1 MQRISLFEPQEIV
14 RALRNILLRD
24 IMKFST
30 YFNSTVAMVFLT
42 ALSGTAY
49 SAQAEWVKPKQL
61 IVDNSLPQA
70 KLKANEAVAREYASF
85 WNTGNETLARNA
97 LAVNFIDKT
106 PPGERK
112 QGPEGAILAS
122 RAFRTAVPDLRCDV
136 EQMIISGDR
145 VVSHLHFHGTFTGTF
160 GKLKGKG
167 QKIDFIATDIY
178 EIADGKIVANWH
190 IEDNLTLMKQ
200 VGAL

>member
-1 MQRISLFEPQEIV
+1 MMNS
-14 RALRNILLRD
+14 
-24 IMKFST
+24 ST
-30 YFNSTVAMVFLT
+30 YFRF
-42 ALSGTAY
+42 ALMPLIFMGLSATAY
-49 SAQAEWVKPKQL
+49 SAQEAWVKPQQL
-61 IVDNSLPQA
+61 IVDKTLPHAQ
-70 KLKANEAVAREYASF
+70 LQANEAVAREYASF
-85 WNTGNETLARNA
+85 WNTGNESLARDA

-106 PPGERK
+106 PPEGRR

-122 RAFRTAVPDLRCDV
+122 RTFRTAVPDLRCDV

-160 GKLKGKG
+160 GKLKGQG

-178 EIADGKIVANWH
+178 EINDSKIVANWH

-200 VGAL
+200 LGAL

>member
-1 MQRISLFEPQEIV
+1 MKYTTCFRPAIA
-14 RALRNILLRD
+14 ALI
-24 IMKFST
+24 F
-30 YFNSTVAMVFLT
+30 AG
-42 ALSGTAY
+42 LSGNAI
-49 SAQAEWVKPKQL
+49 SAQGERVQPKQL
-61 IVDNSLPQA
+61 IVDKSLPQVQ
-70 KLKANEAVAREYASF
+70 LKTNEAVAREYATF
-85 WNTGNETLARNA
+85 WNTGNESLARDA
-97 LAVNFIDKT
+97 LAANFVDKT
-106 PPGERK
+106 PPEGRK

-145 VVSHLHFHGTFTGTF
+145 VVSHLHFYGTFTGTF

-178 EIADGKIVANWH
+178 EIRDGKIAANWH

-200 VGAL
+200 LGAL

>member
-1 MQRISLFEPQEIV
+1 
-14 RALRNILLRD
+14 
-24 IMKFST
+24 MKYTT
-30 YFNSTVAMVFLT
+30 YFHSAVAMVIF
-42 ALSGTAY
+42 AGLSGNAI
-49 SAQAEWVKPKQL
+49 SSQGEWLQPKQL

-97 LAVNFIDKT
+97 LAAGFIDKT
-106 PPGERK
+106 PPEGRK

-122 RAFRTAVPDLRCDV
+122 RAFRAAVPDLRCDV

-178 EIADGKIVANWH
+178 EINAGKIVANWH

-200 VGAL
+200 LGAL

>member
-1 MQRISLFEPQEIV
+1 
-14 RALRNILLRD
+14 
-24 IMKFST
+24 MKYTTCIRSA
-30 YFNSTVAMVFLT
+30 VAMLIL
-42 ALSGTAY
+42 AGLSGTVF
-49 SAQAEWVKPKQL
+49 SAQLEFLQPKQL
-61 IVDNSLPQA
+61 IIDKSLSQA
-70 KLKANEAVAREYASF
+70 QLKVSENAAREYATF
-85 WNTGNETLARNA
+85 WNTGEESLARDA

-106 PPGERK
+106 PPEGRK

-122 RAFRTAVPDLRCDV
+122 RAFRAAVPDLRCDV
-136 EQMIISGDR
+136 EQMIISGNR

-200 VGAL
+200 LGAL

>member
-1 MQRISLFEPQEIV
+1 MKYTTCFLPAIA
-14 RALRNILLRD
+14 ALI
-24 IMKFST
+24 F
-30 YFNSTVAMVFLT
+30 AG
-42 ALSGTAY
+42 LSGNAI
-49 SAQAEWVKPKQL
+49 SSQGKWLQPKQL
-61 IVDNSLPQA
+61 IVDNSLSQA
-70 KLKANEAVAREYASF
+70 QLKANEAAARKYATF
-85 WNTGNETLARNA
+85 WNTGNETLARDA

-106 PPGERK
+106 PPEGRK

-160 GKLKGKG
+160 GKLKGQG

-178 EIADGKIVANWH
+178 EVADGKIAANWH

-200 VGAL
+200 LGAL

>member
-1 MQRISLFEPQEIV
+1 
-14 RALRNILLRD
+14 
-24 IMKFST
+24 MKYTT
-30 YFNSTVAMVFLT
+30 YFHSAVAMVIF
-42 ALSGTAY
+42 AGLSGSAI
-49 SAQAEWVKPKQL
+49 SAQGEWLQPKQL

-70 KLKANEAVAREYASF
+70 QLKASEAAAREYASF
-85 WNTGNETLARNA
+85 WNTGNENLARDA
-97 LAVNFIDKT
+97 LAAGFIDKT
-106 PPGERK
+106 PPEGRR

-122 RAFRTAVPDLRCDV
+122 RAFRSAVPDLRCDV

-145 VVSHLHFHGTFTGTF
+145 VVSHLHFYGTFTGTF

-178 EIADGKIVANWH
+178 EIGDGKIVANWH

-200 VGAL
+200 LGAL

>member
-1 MQRISLFEPQEIV
+1 
-14 RALRNILLRD
+14 
-24 IMKFST
+24 MKYST
-30 YFNSTVAMVFLT
+30 YFYSAVAMVIF
-42 ALSGTAY
+42 AGLSGNAI
-49 SAQAEWVKPKQL
+49 SAQGELLQPKQL

-70 KLKANEAVAREYASF
+70 QLKVNEAVAREYASF
-85 WNTGNETLARNA
+85 WNTGNETLARDA
-97 LAVNFIDKT
+97 LAAGFIDKT
-106 PPGERK
+106 PPEGRR

-122 RAFRTAVPDLRCDV
+122 RAFRAAVPDLRCDV

-160 GKLKGKG
+160 GKLKGQG

-178 EIADGKIVANWH
+178 EIGDGKIVANWH

-200 VGAL
+200 LGAL

>member
-1 MQRISLFEPQEIV
+1 
-14 RALRNILLRD
+14 
-24 IMKFST
+24 MKFST
-30 YFNSTVAMVFLT
+30 YFNSAVAMVIL
-42 ALSGTAY
+42 AGLSGTAF
-49 SAQAEWVKPKQL
+49 STQGEWLKPEQL
-61 IVDNSLPQA
+61 IMDNSLPQTQ
-70 KLKANEAVAREYASF
+70 LKTNEAVAREYASF
-85 WNTGNETLARNA
+85 WNTGNETLARDA
-97 LAVNFIDKT
+97 LAASFVDKT
-106 PPGERK
+106 PPEGRK

-136 EQMIISGDR
+136 EQMIISGNR

-200 VGAL
+200 LGAL

>member
-1 MQRISLFEPQEIV
+1 
-14 RALRNILLRD
+14 
-24 IMKFST
+24 MKYTTCIRSA
-30 YFNSTVAMVFLT
+30 VAMLILT
-42 ALSGTAY
+42 GLSGTVF
-49 SAQAEWVKPKQL
+49 SAQLEFLQPKQL
-61 IVDNSLPQA
+61 IIDKSLSQA
-70 KLKANEAVAREYASF
+70 QLKVNENATREYATF
-85 WNTGNETLARNA
+85 WNTGEESLARDA

-106 PPGERK
+106 PPEGRK

-136 EQMIISGDR
+136 EQMIISGNR

-200 VGAL
+200 LGAL

>member
-1 MQRISLFEPQEIV
+1 MKYTTCFRPAIA
-14 RALRNILLRD
+14 ALI
-24 IMKFST
+24 F
-30 YFNSTVAMVFLT
+30 AG
-42 ALSGTAY
+42 LSGNAI
-49 SAQAEWVKPKQL
+49 SSQGEWLQPKQL
-61 IVDNSLPQA
+61 IVDNSLSQA
-70 KLKANEAVAREYASF
+70 QLKANEAAARKYATF
-85 WNTGNETLARNA
+85 WNTGNEILARDA

-106 PPGERK
+106 PPEGRK

-160 GKLKGKG
+160 GKLKGQG

-178 EIADGKIVANWH
+178 EVADGKIAANWH

-200 VGAL
+200 LGAL

>member
-1 MQRISLFEPQEIV
+1 
-14 RALRNILLRD
+14 
-24 IMKFST
+24 MKYTTCIRSA
-30 YFNSTVAMVFLT
+30 VAMLILT
-42 ALSGTAY
+42 GLSGTVF
-49 SAQAEWVKPKQL
+49 SAQLEFLQPKQL
-61 IVDNSLPQA
+61 IIDKSLSQA
-70 KLKANEAVAREYASF
+70 QLKVNENAAREYATF
-85 WNTGNETLARNA
+85 WNTGEESLARDA

-106 PPGERK
+106 PPEGRK

-122 RAFRTAVPDLRCDV
+122 RAFRAAVPDLRCDV
-136 EQMIISGDR
+136 EQMIISGNR

-178 EIADGKIVANWH
+178 EIAGGKIVANWH

-200 VGAL
+200 LGAL

>member
-1 MQRISLFEPQEIV
+1 
-14 RALRNILLRD
+14 
-24 IMKFST
+24 MKYST
-30 YFNSTVAMVFLT
+30 YFYSAVAMVIF
-42 ALSGTAY
+42 AGLSGNAI
-49 SAQAEWVKPKQL
+49 SSQGEWLQPKQL

-85 WNTGNETLARNA
+85 WNTGNETLACNA
-97 LAVNFIDKT
+97 LAAGFIDKT
-106 PPGERK
+106 PPEGRK

-122 RAFRTAVPDLRCDV
+122 RAFRAAVPDLRCDV

-160 GKLKGKG
+160 GKLKGQG

-178 EIADGKIVANWH
+178 EIGDGKIVANWH

-200 VGAL
+200 LGAL

>member
-1 MQRISLFEPQEIV
+1 MKYTTSF
-14 RALRNILLRD
+14 RAAIAALI
-24 IMKFST
+24 F
-30 YFNSTVAMVFLT
+30 AG
-42 ALSGTAY
+42 LSGNAI
-49 SAQAEWVKPKQL
+49 SSQGEWLQPKQL
-61 IVDNSLPQA
+61 IVDNSLSQA
-70 KLKANEAVAREYASF
+70 QLKANEAAARKYATF
-85 WNTGNETLARNA
+85 WNTGNETLARDA

-106 PPGERK
+106 PPEGRK

-122 RAFRTAVPDLRCDV
+122 RTFRTAVPDLRCDV

-160 GKLKGKG
+160 GKLKGQG

-178 EIADGKIVANWH
+178 EVADGKIAANWH

-200 VGAL
+200 LGAL

>member
-1 MQRISLFEPQEIV
+1 
-14 RALRNILLRD
+14 
-24 IMKFST
+24 MKYTT
-30 YFNSTVAMVFLT
+30 YFHSAVAMVIF
-42 ALSGTAY
+42 AGLSGNAI
-49 SAQAEWVKPKQL
+49 SSQGEWLQPKQL

-97 LAVNFIDKT
+97 LAAGFIDKT
-106 PPGERK
+106 PPEGRK

-122 RAFRTAVPDLRCDV
+122 RAFRAAVPDLRCDV

-167 QKIDFIATDIY
+167 QKIDFIATDLY
-178 EIADGKIVANWH
+178 KIADGKIVANWH

-200 VGAL
+200 LGAL

>member
-1 MQRISLFEPQEIV
+1 
-14 RALRNILLRD
+14 
-24 IMKFST
+24 MKYTTCIRSA
-30 YFNSTVAMVFLT
+30 VAMLILT
-42 ALSGTAY
+42 GLSGTVF
-49 SAQAEWVKPKQL
+49 SAQLEFLQPKQL
-61 IVDNSLPQA
+61 IIDKSFSQA
-70 KLKANEAVAREYASF
+70 QLKVNESAAREYATF
-85 WNTGNETLARNA
+85 WNTGEESLARDA

-106 PPGERK
+106 PPEGRK

-122 RAFRTAVPDLRCDV
+122 RAFRAAVPDLRCDV
-136 EQMIISGDR
+136 EQMIISGNR

-200 VGAL
+200 LGAL

>member
-1 MQRISLFEPQEIV
+1 
-14 RALRNILLRD
+14 
-24 IMKFST
+24 MKYTTCFRPA
-30 YFNSTVAMVFLT
+30 VAMLIL
-42 ALSGTAY
+42 AGLSGTAF
-49 SAQAEWVKPKQL
+49 SARLELLQPKQL
-61 IVDNSLPQA
+61 IIDKSLSLA
-70 KLKANEAVAREYASF
+70 LLKVNEAVAREYATF
-85 WNTGNETLARNA
+85 WNTGEESLARDA

-106 PPGERK
+106 PPEGRK

-136 EQMIISGDR
+136 EQMIISGNR

-178 EIADGKIVANWH
+178 EIADGKIAANWH

-200 VGAL
+200 LGAL

>member
-1 MQRISLFEPQEIV
+1 MKYTTCFRPAIA
-14 RALRNILLRD
+14 ALI
-24 IMKFST
+24 F
-30 YFNSTVAMVFLT
+30 AG
-42 ALSGTAY
+42 LSGNAI
-49 SAQAEWVKPKQL
+49 SSQGEWLQPKLL
-61 IVDNSLPQA
+61 IVDNSLSQA
-70 KLKANEAVAREYASF
+70 QLKANETAARKYATF
-85 WNTGNETLARNA
+85 WNTGNETLARDA

-106 PPGERK
+106 PPEGRK

-160 GKLKGKG
+160 GKLKGQG

-178 EIADGKIVANWH
+178 EVADGKIAANWH

-200 VGAL
+200 LGAL

>member
-1 MQRISLFEPQEIV
+1 MKYTTCFRPAIA
-14 RALRNILLRD
+14 ALI
-24 IMKFST
+24 F
-30 YFNSTVAMVFLT
+30 AG
-42 ALSGTAY
+42 LSGNAI
-49 SAQAEWVKPKQL
+49 SSQGEWLQPKQL
-61 IVDNSLPQA
+61 ILDNSLSQA
-70 KLKANEAVAREYASF
+70 QLKANEAAARKYATF
-85 WNTGNETLARNA
+85 WNTGNETLARDA

-106 PPGERK
+106 PPEGRK

-160 GKLKGKG
+160 GKLKGQG

-178 EIADGKIVANWH
+178 EVADGKIAANWH

-200 VGAL
+200 LGAL